1 MKRCR
6 MFTLIEFL
14 MRKSCKK
21 DISFRQCQFVP
32 CLIFPFFLQLFKCFP
47 VPSFFRI
54 PCSIFFLRRVKIRI
68 FTLIELLIVIA
79 IIAILAGMLLP
90 ALNKAREA
98 ARRISCASNFSQI
111 GKAVIMYA
119 SDYYG
124 YFPSY
129 RNEPVHSD
137 STTKYFFGGGKSG
150 LLSEYLGEPIN
161 KWKMDIDL
169 IDEHGKRGKF
179 SCPARQPIFT
189 RNVYCYGLNNH
200 LIKGHFPIK
209 KLSHFKHP
217 SKTMLIGEGRDG
229 NDASMLSLWKA
240 NSTWQIG
247 FPHSRGTNVLFVDSH
262 VQWLSIMDVPT
273 QENYYYGDR
282 QIFWLSE

>member
-111 GKAVIMYA
+111 GKAVTMYTA
-119 SDYYG
+119 D
-124 YFPSY
+124 
-129 RNEPVHSD
+129 N
-137 STTKYFFGGGKSG
+137 
-150 LLSEYLGEPIN
+150 
-161 KWKMDIDL
+161 
-169 IDEHGKRGKF
+169 
-179 SCPARQPIFT
+179 
-189 RNVYCYGLNNH
+189 
-200 LIKGHFPIK
+200 
-209 KLSHFKHP
+209 
-217 SKTMLIGEGRDG
+217 
-229 NDASMLSLWKA
+229 
-240 NSTWQIG
+240 
-247 FPHSRGTNVLFVDSH
+247 
-262 VQWLSIMDVPT
+262 
-273 QENYYYGDR
+273 
-282 QIFWLSE
+282 